1 MKLSEINTKA
11 AELKATGKTNELCE
25 YAKKI
30 GLTEDD
36 AGDYID
42 GMVEELATATYLAGS
57 IIETQGKSLECKGVV
72 KDWVQTITQM
82 AQNDTA
88 LANDIIEHDDKDLTH
103 CLAEIISFSF
113 ENKTQVDSKIVDVT
127 MITHNG
133 KKEKLRGPLYLG
145 VPSRA
150 ELQKIV
156 HKYYGG
162 DRR

>member
-1 MKLSEINTKA
+1 
-11 AELKATGKTNELCE
+11 
-25 YAKKI
+25 
-30 GLTEDD
+30 
-36 AGDYID
+36 
-42 GMVEELATATYLAGS
+42 MVEELTTATYLAGS
-57 IIETQGKSLECKGVV
+57 IIETQGKSLACKGVV

-113 ENKTQVDSKIVDVT
+113 ENKAQVDSKIVDVT

-162 DRR
+162 GK